1 MDLPVVRFNNR
12 ILKGP
17 QRWFAKRIE
26 KTMPEDLVE
35 STVPDFEI
43 GPALQFMPEVAR
55 RKCKLRF

>member
-1 MDLPVVRFNNR
+1 MDLTVVRFNNR

-17 QRWFAKRIE
+17 QRRFAKRIE

-43 GPALQFMPEVAR
+43 GAALQFMPEVAR